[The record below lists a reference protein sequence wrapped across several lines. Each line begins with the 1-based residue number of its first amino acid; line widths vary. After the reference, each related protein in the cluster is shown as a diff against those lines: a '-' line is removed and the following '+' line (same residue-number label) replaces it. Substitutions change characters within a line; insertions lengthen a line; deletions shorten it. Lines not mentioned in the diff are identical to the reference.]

1 MADPKYANLP
11 GIAYDQ
17 PDVYETTD
25 LPEADQ
31 KSDFFEDEKDP
42 VERLHIS
49 ATEAFNKFKGKSLDS
64 NLVDFSDRI
73 SKRTRIGYDA
83 RTGDWELVP
92 EGQKETPLQKYQR
105 LQCEMKELL
114 EEVSELKSSDETSE
128 QQSSCLVTN
137 TQVDQSLKQLYDLR
151 LEDALGS
158 EIIGNLT
165 DPQGIQINKLLA
177 QLEHF
182 KQSTGTKPVPTAVL
196 DAPSDSIVYQLHYRP
211 ERTRLEQTTRLS
223 ELEHRL
229 HRLENVLGASSE
241 NLARLATATQQHT
254 LYDAAQELSA
264 KASLL
269 DSAQLDHI
277 EGRLTALQQKMNTVA
292 TQKAATVEDA
302 EQDQMIVELYELVKK
317 SENLSQVL
325 PETIERLIA
334 LESLHNRATEFS
346 KSLAQL
352 EALQAQITAGVQN
365 NKSLLQGVQE
375 SFAIN
380 LDNINKSIVSLD
392 GRIKALKK

>member
-73 SKRTRIGYDA
+73 SKRTRTGYDA
-83 RTGDWELVP
+83 RTGDWELVA

-114 EEVSELKSSDETSE
+114 EEVSELKQGEEIGE
-128 QQSSCLVTN
+128 QQSCLVTN
-137 TQVDQSLKQLYDLR
+137 NQVDQALKQLYDLR
-151 LEDALGS
+151 LEDSLGT
-158 EIIGNLT
+158 EIVGHLT
-165 DPQGIQINKLLA
+165 DPQGNQINKLLA

-182 KQSTGTKPVPTAVL
+182 KQSSAGDKSVDATANAV
-196 DAPSDSIVYQLHYRP
+196 PSDSIVYQLHYRP
-211 ERTRLEQTTRLS
+211 EHTRLEQTTRLS

-229 HRLENVLGASSE
+229 HRLENVLGGTSDK
-241 NLARLATATQQHT
+241 LARLATATQQHT
-254 LYDAAQELSA
+254 LYDAAQQLSA

-292 TQKAATVEDA
+292 TQNAATAEDG
-302 EQDQMIVELYELVKK
+302 ERDQMIIELYDLVKK
-317 SENLSQVL
+317 SENLSQIL
-325 PETIERLIA
+325 PDTIERLIA

-352 EALQAQITAGVQN
+352 EALQSQITAGVQN
-365 NKSLLQGVQE
+365 NKALLQGVQE